1 MSDTSPVVTIGI
13 PSYNCAAFIGE
24 AIASV
29 LAQDYRDLEVLI
41 VDDASTDRTL
51 DVIAEF
57 EDSRLRVLVNEANIG
72 PGRNWNRVLDE
83 ARGRYVKVMG
93 CDDVLTPGSVS
104 AQVAVLEENPGVVL
118 VTGPRILITESGRR
132 LMRRGTGGIRGL
144 AKGAVAGRAMIRRG
158 SNLVGEPVA
167 HLLRKSAL
175 DQVGGYHEGN
185 PYCIDMDLALRLLEV
200 GDLYVLD
207 KPTAFYRIVGASWS
221 AAVAQTQDSDVIA
234 LLHEMTARG
243 AFGTSLVDAVDG
255 AHYARRL
262 AVGRRLVYKALFDEE
277 FHRQIRYLFVGGWN
291 TLFGYLSFALFYFL
305 LVEKAGMVYA
315 VAFIASY
322 ALAILNAYWGYKLFV
337 FRTSNK
343 FREEFPRFAIVY
355 IAALAANLLIFP
367 WLTST
372 LGLNPYLSQAIFTV
386 LLVVTT
392 YVVNHRFSFR
402 QEHTG

>member
-1 MSDTSPVVTIGI
+1 MSDTNPVVTIGI

-24 AIASV
+24 AISSV
-29 LAQDYRDLEVLI
+29 LSQDYRDLEVLV
-41 VDDASTDRTL
+41 VDDASTDGTL
-51 DVIAEF
+51 DVLAGF
-57 EDSRLRVLVNEANIG
+57 DDPRVRVLVNEVNLG
-72 PGRNWNRVLDE
+72 PGRNWNKVLDE

-93 CDDVLTPGSVS
+93 CDDALTPGSVS
-104 AQVAVLEENPGVVL
+104 AQVAVLEENPSVVL

-144 AKGAVAGRAMIRRG
+144 ATGAVAGRAMIRRG

-175 DQVGGYHEGN
+175 DRVGGYHEGN
-185 PYCIDMDLALRLLEV
+185 PYCIDMDMALRLLEV

-207 KPTAFYRIVGASWS
+207 KPMAFYRIVGASWS

-262 AVGRRLVYKALFDEE
+262 AVGRRLIYKALFDEE

-291 TLFGYLSFALFYFL
+291 TLFGYLSFVFFYWLLAENMGQSSATAL
-305 LVEKAGMVYA
+305 VV
-315 VAFIASY
+315 SY
-322 ALAILNAYWGYKLFV
+322 IPAILNAYFGYRIFV
-337 FRTSNK
+337 FRSRNK
-343 FREEFPRFAIVY
+343 FIKEFPRFSIVY
-355 IAALAANLLIFP
+355 VVALAINILVFP
-367 WLTST
+367 WIMNT
-372 LGLNPYLSQAIFTV
+372 LRLNPYLSQALFTV
-386 LLVVTT
+386 ALVIGT
-392 YVVNHRFSFR
+392 YIVNRTFSFR
-402 QEHTG
+402 QDATA